1 MNERE
6 LDHPNC
12 LKDVFKLLKL
22 FHKSNLVELYR
33 ESRKGVDNFIF
44 MDHMMNHR
52 PYRKNS

>member
-52 PYRKNS
+52 PYRKNY